1 MHIDQKKFF
10 EFVKDSGLVDK
21 DSLQK
26 AREESLAKKTPL
38 EKILV
43 DLDLLTADQIRRIIS
58 YVTGIPFVD
67 LTKSKIDY
75 QTLSIIPEPMARSRN
90 VVAYNKT
97 DDLVELAVLDITDF
111 QAVDFVK
118 KKSGL
123 KVKIALTDMVSIKSA
138 LLQYQKTLRE
148 EFGNTIKFQA
158 NKIQESLSSGDT
170 QNKDISVIKLVETL
184 LSSAISSDASDIH
197 IEPMKDS
204 LLVRFRIDGLLEDA
218 MVLPILVHDA
228 LVARIKIISNLK
240 LDEKRLPQDG
250 RFKFGSQELEKVSFR
265 VSIIPTF
272 YGEKVVLRVLK
283 DGNLGF
289 TLEKLGIEG
298 DNLEKIRKALRSK
311 TGMILNT
318 GPTGSGKTTTLYT
331 MLDILND
338 PRVNISTIEDPIEY
352 QIPRINQTQ
361 VKSDIGYT
369 FASGLRSLVRQD
381 PDILMVGEIRDTE
394 TASLATN
401 ASLTGHLVLSTLHTN
416 SAVGSIPRLLDMGID
431 PFLVSS
437 TLNVVI
443 AQRLVRKLC
452 SRKEKYFLNKSEIE
466 EIEKKIN
473 KEKVKNILVKEGV
486 ISAKDSFDKIPF
498 YRPVSSD
505 ICKDGYSGRFGIYEV
520 LQITSSIKSLITS
533 KSSEDKIQ
541 EVAEKEGMIT
551 LLEDG
556 FIKAVKGETS
566 LEEVFRV
573 VDY

>member
-1 MHIDQKKFF
+1 MHIDQKKLF
-10 EFVKDSGLVDK
+10 EFVKDSKLVE
-21 DSLQK
+21 
-26 AREESLAKKTPL
+26 EESLKKAKEEGVLKKIPL

-43 DLDLLTADQIRRIIS
+43 DLNLLTQDQLRRVIS
-58 YVTGIPFVD
+58 YVAGIPFVD

-75 QTLSIIPEPMARSRN
+75 ETLSVVPEPMARSRN
-90 VVAYNKT
+90 VISYNKT
-97 DDLVELAVLDITDF
+97 DDTIELALLDVSDF
-111 QAVDFVK
+111 QVVDFIK
-118 KKSGL
+118 KKTGL
-123 KVKIALTDMVSIKSA
+123 RIKVALTDMASIKST

-148 EFGNTIKFQA
+148 EFGNTIKSQA
-158 NKIQESLSSGDT
+158 SLIEKGGAGDEKI
-170 QNKDISVIKLVETL
+170 KDNIPIIKLVETL

-197 IEPMKDS
+197 IEPMKDN

-218 MVLPILVHDA
+218 MMLPISVHETF
-228 LVARIKIISNLK
+228 VARIKILSNLK

-250 RFKFGSQELEKVSFR
+250 RFKYGQDNYENVSFR
-265 VSIIPTF
+265 VSVIPTF
-272 YGEKVVLRVLK
+272 YGEKIVLRLLK

-289 TLEKLGIEG
+289 TLEKLGIDG
-298 DNLEKIRKALRSK
+298 DNLEKIRKALRNK

-338 PRVNISTIEDPIEY
+338 PKVNISTIEDPIEY

-361 VKSDIGYT
+361 VRSDIGYT
-369 FASGLRSLVRQD
+369 FASGLRALVRQD
-381 PDILMVGEIRDTE
+381 PDILMVGEIRDLE
-394 TASLATN
+394 TAALATN

-416 SAVGSIPRLLDMGID
+416 SAVGSIPRLIDMGID

-452 SRKEKYFLNKSEIE
+452 SRKEKYFLTKSEIE
-466 EIEKKIN
+466 DLSTKIN
-473 KEKVKNILVKEGV
+473 LDKVKNILVEEKIMGQ
-486 ISAKDSFDKIPF
+486 KDSFEKIPF
-498 YRPVSSD
+498 YKPVSSD
-505 ICKDGYSGRFGIYEV
+505 ICKDGYSGRVGIYEV
-520 LQITSSIKSLITS
+520 LQITDSIKPLIIS
-533 KSSEDKIQ
+533 KSQEDKIQ
-541 EVAEKEGMIT
+541 EIAEREGMVT

-573 VDY
+573 VSS